1 MEWLSSWLDQL
12 NVFIAYVWTFLTDG
26 IYDLGKEFLVV
37 LTKAAIYTYFKAL
50 LLGAEIAHEAVMSI
64 LADTGLMN
72 PVRSAYSGSPPTVQ
86 ASLAFFRIPES
97 LTVIFS
103 AFATRWALSF
113 VPFLG
118 R

>member
-1 MEWLSSWLDQL
+1 MEWIAGFFDQ
-12 NVFIAYVWTFLTDG
+12 VTTFINYVWEWMTNG
-26 IYDLGKEFLVV
+26 IYELGKEFLIV
-37 LTKAAIYTYFKAL
+37 LTKAAIYTYFQIL
-50 LLGAEIAHEAVMSI
+50 LLGVEIAHSAVTSI
-64 LADTGLMN
+64 IEDTGLMDA
-72 PVRSAYSGSPPTVQ
+72 VRSAYSQLPPGVQ

-97 LTVIFS
+97 LAVIFT

>member
-1 MEWLSSWLDQL
+1 MEWIVSWLDQ
-12 NVFIAYVWTFLTDG
+12 VTTFINFVWEWFTTG
-26 IYDLGKEFLVV
+26 IYELGKEFLIV
-37 LTKAAIYTYFKAL
+37 LTKAAIWAYFQCL
-50 LLGAEIAHEAVMSI
+50 LLGVEIAHSAVTSI
-64 LADTGLMN
+64 IEDTGLMDA
-72 PVRSAYSGSPPTVQ
+72 VRSAYSSLPPTVQ

-97 LTVIFS
+97 LGVIFT